1 MMKVLS
7 LISVLALLAALA
19 GCGGSGIEGRGPAA
33 CADSKELVAKARAGV
48 DQIDIDE
55 FNVLMDGD
63 EYFTLIDVREADEF
77 DEGSIPGAIN
87 IPRGI
92 LESSIANAKYWD
104 SEGLFVPEKD
114 EMMIVYGH
122 KIDRGVLAAETL
134 VKLGY
139 TNVRHLYGGWV
150 VWTEGPDAVEVE
162 EVVEEG
168 GCGG

>member
-1 MMKVLS
+1 MMRILL
-7 LISVLALLAALA
+7 LISLLALFAALA

-33 CADSKELVAKARAGV
+33 CADAKEMVAKAKAGV
-48 DQIDIDE
+48 DQIDIEE
-55 FNVLMDGD
+55 FNVLMDSD
-63 EYFTLIDVREADEF
+63 EYFTIIDVREADEF

-92 LESSIANAKYWD
+92 LESKIADSRYWD

-114 EMMIVYGH
+114 EVLILYGH
-122 KIDRGVLAAETL
+122 KIDRGVLASETL

-139 TNVRHLYGGWV
+139 SNVRHLYGGWV
-150 VWTEGPDAVEVE
+150 VWTEGPEAVEVE

>member
-1 MMKVLS
+1 MKVLP
-7 LISVLALLAALA
+7 LISLLALLAALV

-33 CADSKELVAKARAGV
+33 CADAKQMVAKARAGV

-55 FNVLMDGD
+55 FNTLMESD
-63 EYFTLIDVREADEF
+63 EYFTVIDVREPDEF
-77 DEGSIPGAIN
+77 GEGSIPGAVN

-114 EMMIVYGH
+114 EVLIVYGH

-134 VKLGY
+134 LKLGY
-139 TNVRHLYGGWV
+139 FNVRHLYGGWV

>member
-1 MMKVLS
+1 MRILL
-7 LISVLALLAALA
+7 LISLLALFAALA

-33 CADSKELVAKARAGV
+33 CADAKEMVAKAKAGV
-48 DQIDIDE
+48 DQIDIEE
-55 FNVLMDGD
+55 FNVLMDSD
-63 EYFTLIDVREADEF
+63 EYFTIIDVREADEF

-92 LESSIANAKYWD
+92 LESKIADSRYWD

-114 EMMIVYGH
+114 EVLILYGH

-139 TNVRHLYGGWV
+139 SNVRHLYGGWV
-150 VWTEGPDAVEVE
+150 VWTEGPEAVEVE

>member
-1 MMKVLS
+1 MKVLS
-7 LISVLALLAALA
+7 LISLLALLAALA

-33 CADSKELVAKARAGV
+33 CVASKQMVAKARAGV
-48 DQIDIDE
+48 DQIDIDQ
-55 FNVLMDGD
+55 FNALLESD
-63 EYFTLIDVREADEF
+63 EYFTIIDVREADEF

-92 LESSIANAKYWD
+92 LESKIANAKYWD

-114 EMMIVYGH
+114 EAMILYGH
-122 KIDRGVLAAETL
+122 KIERGVLAAESL

-139 TNVRHLYGGWV
+139 GNVRHLYGGWV

>member
-1 MMKVLS
+1 MKVLS
-7 LISVLALLAALA
+7 LISLLALLAALA

-33 CADSKELVAKARAGV
+33 CTDSKQLVAKARVGV

-55 FNVLMDGD
+55 FNVLMESD
-63 EYFTLIDVREADEF
+63 EYFTVIDVREVDEF

-92 LESSIANAKYWD
+92 LEGKIANAKYWD

-114 EMMIVYGH
+114 EVMIVYGH

-139 TNVRHLYGGWV
+139 SNVRHLYGGWV

>member
-1 MMKVLS
+1 MRVLS
-7 LISVLALLAALA
+7 LISLLALLAALA

-33 CADSKELVAKARAGV
+33 CADVKEMVAKAKVGV
-48 DQIDIDE
+48 NQIDIDE
-55 FNVLMDGD
+55 FNILMDSD
-63 EYFTLIDVREADEF
+63 EYFTIIDVREPDEF

-87 IPRGI
+87 IPRGV
-92 LESSIANAKYWD
+92 LESKIASSKYWD

-114 EMMIVYGH
+114 EAMILYGH
-122 KIDRGVLAAETL
+122 KIERGVLAAESL

-139 TNVRHLYGGWV
+139 GNVRHLYGGWV

-162 EVVEEG
+162 EVEEEG

>member
-1 MMKVLS
+1 M
-7 LISVLALLAALA
+7 
-19 GCGGSGIEGRGPAA
+19 
-33 CADSKELVAKARAGV
+33 VAKARAGV
-48 DQIDIDE
+48 DEILIDD
-55 FNVLMDGD
+55 FNALLDSD
-63 EYFTLIDVREADEF
+63 EYFTIIDVREADEYG
-77 DEGSIPGAIN
+77 EGSIPGSIN

-92 LESSIANAKYWD
+92 LEAKIADSRYWD
-104 SEGLFVPEKD
+104 SEGLFAPEKD
-114 EMMIVYGH
+114 EMLIVYGH

-134 VKLGY
+134 VRLGY

>member
-1 MMKVLS
+1 MMRLLS
-7 LISVLALLAALA
+7 LILLPALAVALA

-33 CADSKELVAKARAGV
+33 CADAKELVAKAKAGV
-48 DQIDIDE
+48 DQIDIEE
-55 FNVLMDGD
+55 FQTLMDSD
-63 EYFTLIDVREADEF
+63 EYFTIIDVREADEF

-92 LESSIANAKYWD
+92 LESKIADSRYWD

-114 EMMIVYGH
+114 EAMIVYGH

-139 TNVRHLYGGWV
+139 SNVRHLYGGWV
-150 VWTEGPDAVEVE
+150 VWTEGPEAVEVE
-162 EVVEEG
+162 EVIEEG

>member
-1 MMKVLS
+1 MRILS
-7 LISVLALLAALA
+7 LILLPALFAVLA

-33 CADSKELVAKARAGV
+33 CADAKEMVAKAKAGV
-48 DQIDIDE
+48 DQIDIEE
-55 FNVLMDGD
+55 FNTLMDSD
-63 EYFTLIDVREADEF
+63 EYFTVIDVREADEF

-92 LESSIANAKYWD
+92 LESKIADAKYWD

-114 EMMIVYGH
+114 EAMIVYGH

-139 TNVRHLYGGWV
+139 SNVRHLYGGWV
-150 VWTEGPDAVEVE
+150 VWEEGPEALDVEE

>member
-1 MMKVLS
+1 MKVLS
-7 LISVLALLAALA
+7 LISLLALLAALA
-19 GCGGSGIEGRGPAA
+19 GCGGSGIDGRGPAA
-33 CADSKELVAKARAGV
+33 FTDSKQMVAKARAGV
-48 DQIDIDE
+48 DQIDIDQ
-55 FNVLMDGD
+55 FNALLESD
-63 EYFTLIDVREADEF
+63 EYFTVIDVREADEF

-92 LESSIANAKYWD
+92 LESKIADAKYWD

-114 EMMIVYGH
+114 EVLIVYGH

-139 TNVRHLYGGWV
+139 SNVRHLYGGWV
-150 VWTEGPDAVEVE
+150 VWTEGPEAVEVE